1 MPPPNRAEIRKQT
14 RLFDDFFKIDEAIV
28 AHERPDG
35 TMSPDERRLIFERGD
50 AVAIVLLN
58 LDTMSV
64 VLVEQFKVP
73 TLVARRRDDP
83 NTADGWIVEAIA
95 GMIDDN
101 ETPEQAVI
109 RETME
114 ETGYRIANPTLISRF
129 FSSPGGS
136 SERIFLYFT
145 EVRDGDRI
153 GRGGGLEGEDVK
165 VLHVPLHDL
174 FGRLKNGSIED
185 PKLAIGA
192 YWLKDRR
199 HDGQTSVPN
208 GAISV

>member
-1 MPPPNRAEIRKQT
+1 MPQPPKAEIRKQT
-14 RLFDDFFKIDEAIV
+14 RLFDDFFKIDEVIV
-28 AHERPDG
+28 SHQRQDG

-50 AVAIVLLN
+50 SVSIILLN

-73 TLVARRRDDP
+73 TLVARRRDQP

-95 GMIDDN
+95 GMIDEN
-101 ETPEQAVI
+101 ETPEQAVV

-114 ETGYRIANPTLISRF
+114 ETGYRIANPKLISRF
-129 FSSPGGS
+129 FPSPGGS
-136 SERIFLYFT
+136 SERVFLYFA

-153 GRGGGLEGEDVK
+153 GQGGGLEGEDVK

-174 FGRLKNGSIED
+174 FACLDNGSIED

-199 HDGQTSVPN
+199 RGDDAAGRA
-208 GAISV
+208 AI